1 MLIGKKIVAE
11 KRRILWINEKRFTE
25 KRGSLLIDNE
35 RFTEV
40 CNFIINRE
48 KNDRRIGTLGEK
60 TVHAVLKYYLERN
73 ETLHEQKLISYYAD
87 IARKL
92 DNDRIE
98 IIEIQ
103 TGNFN
108 VLRKKLDCFL
118 TFANVTIVYPI
129 PYKKW
134 IFWIDEET
142 GEVTKKRK
150 SPKIGSFYMVFPE
163 LYKIKT
169 YLKNPNLNIQ
179 LLLIDMEEYRLLN
192 GWSKDKKKGSSRY
205 DRIPIVLAEELILQS
220 AEDYEVFISK
230 DLPEEFTSKEFQKV
244 SKLTLSK
251 AQTAL
256 NILYYMGV
264 VERVGKRGNSYIYRR
279 TFT

>member
-1 MLIGKKIVAE
+1 M
-11 KRRILWINEKRFTE
+11 
-25 KRGSLLIDNE
+25 IDNE

-48 KNDRRIGTLGEK
+48 KNSNKIGTLGEK
-60 TVHAVLKYYLERN
+60 TVHAVLKYYLEPS
-73 ETLHEQKLISYYAD
+73 ETLHEQKIVSYYAD
-87 IARKL
+87 IAREL
-92 DNDRIE
+92 DNEKTE
-98 IIEIQ
+98 IVEIQ

-129 PYKKW
+129 PYRKW
-134 IFWIDEET
+134 ISWIDEET

-150 SPKIGSFYMVFPE
+150 SPKMGSFYMVFPE
-163 LYKIKT
+163 LYKIKS

-192 GWSKDKKKGSSRY
+192 GWSVDKKKGSSRH
-205 DRIPIVLAEELILQS
+205 DRIPVALEEELVLQS
-220 AEDYEVFISK
+220 AEDYQVFVS
-230 DLPEEFTSKEFQKV
+230 DGLPEKFTSKEFQKA

-264 VERVGKRGNSYIYRR
+264 VERVGKQGNAYIYRR
-279 TFT
+279 CFT